1 MGIRRSQADRKI
13 EIWRIP
19 GHCEKVAHIGVAI
32 PRLDAPLLV
41 DEFQKSVQKNGLY
54 DDM

>member
-1 MGIRRSQADRKI
+1 MVIRPSQMNRKI

-32 PRLDAPLLV
+32 LRLDAPLLV
-41 DEFQKSVQKNGLY
+41 EEFQKSVQKNGLY

>member
-1 MGIRRSQADRKI
+1 MVIRPSQMNRKI

-19 GHCEKVAHIGVAI
+19 GHCEKVAHTGVAI